1 MTGGGA
7 GGGGGGSVWLLRRL
21 VASVAI
27 IFAVVTFIF
36 ILIHLAPG
44 KPCSENLEPRVCDL
58 LTRQFGLDQ
67 PIAVQYWRYLVELAH
82 GNLGM
87 SFSLRRPVVDALVE
101 TVPFTLQL
109 AGAALT
115 LDFLLGLGL
124 GIYQA
129 GRVNRLPD
137 LVLGNATLFVYSL
150 PTFWLAPILLLIFG
164 EKLRLFPVGG
174 ASDPIF
180 CPVVTSLYCVADRLW
195 HLVLP
200 ATTLGVVG
208 AAGTARFQRAAMLEV
223 ASQDYVR
230 TARAKGVPER
240 QIVLRH
246 QLRNALLSFITRFGL
261 AFPFLLTGA
270 VLVETV
276 FAWPGMGRLA
286 FNAILTRDYPLVTA
300 SALIASTVVLAGNL
314 LADILLGIADPRL
327 RVHAGADVDIATV

>member
-1 MTGGGA
+1 VTGG
-7 GGGGGGSVWLLRRL
+7 VWLLRRL
-21 VASVAI
+21 AASVAI
-27 IFAVVTFIF
+27 VFAVITFIF

-44 KPCSENLEPRVCDL
+44 KPCSENLDPRVCTL

-67 PIAVQYWRYLVELAH
+67 PIAVQYWRYLVQLAH

-87 SFSLRRPVVDALVE
+87 SFSLRRPVWDALVE

-109 AGAALT
+109 AGVALVF
-115 LDFLLGLGL
+115 DFVIGLGL

-129 GRVNRLPD
+129 TRVNRLPD
-137 LVLGNATLFVYSL
+137 LMLGNVTLFIYSL
-150 PTFWLAPILLLIFG
+150 PTFWLAPILLLVFG
-164 EKLRLFPVGG
+164 EKLGWFPVGG

-180 CPVVTSLYCVADRLW
+180 CPQVDSLYCVADRLW

-270 VLVETV
+270 VLVETI

-286 FNAILTRDYPLVTA
+286 FDAILTRDYPVVTA
-300 SALIASTVVLAGNL
+300 SALIASTVVVAGNL
-314 LADILLGIADPRL
+314 LADILLGFADPRL
-327 RVHAGADVDIATV
+327 RVHAAADADIVTA

>member
-1 MTGGGA
+1 MT

-300 SALIASTVVLAGNL
+300 SALIASTVVVAGNL
-314 LADILLGIADPRL
+314 LADILLGVADPRL
-327 RVHAGADVDIATV
+327 RVQAAAEADIATA

>member
-1 MTGGGA
+1 MTGG
-7 GGGGGGSVWLLRRL
+7 VWLLRRL
-21 VASVAI
+21 AASVAI
-27 IFAVVTFIF
+27 VFAVITFIF

-44 KPCSENLEPRVCDL
+44 KPCSENLDPRVCTL

-67 PIAVQYWRYLVELAH
+67 PIAVQYWRYLVQLAH

-87 SFSLRRPVVDALVE
+87 SFSLRRPVWDALVE

-109 AGAALT
+109 AGVALVF
-115 LDFLLGLGL
+115 DFVIGLGL

-129 GRVNRLPD
+129 TRVNRLPD
-137 LVLGNATLFVYSL
+137 LMLGNVTLFIYSL
-150 PTFWLAPILLLIFG
+150 PTFWLAPILLLVFG
-164 EKLRLFPVGG
+164 EKLGWFPVGG

-180 CPVVTSLYCVADRLW
+180 CPQVDSLYCIADRFW

-270 VLVETV
+270 VLVETI

-286 FNAILTRDYPLVTA
+286 FDAILTRDYPVVTA
-300 SALIASTVVLAGNL
+300 SALIASTVVVAGNL
-314 LADILLGIADPRL
+314 LADILLGFADPRL
-327 RVHAGADVDIATV
+327 RVHAAADADIVTA

>member
-1 MTGGGA
+1 M
-7 GGGGGGSVWLLRRL
+7 WLVRRL

-27 IFAVVTFIF
+27 IFAVVTFVF
-36 ILIHLAPG
+36 ILIHVAPG
-44 KPCSENLEPRVCDL
+44 KACTGEPGETADPVECARRAREFALERPL
-58 LTRQFGLDQ
+58 
-67 PIAVQYWRYLVELAH
+67 PEQYRRYLVALAQ
-82 GNLGM
+82 GDFGY
-87 SFSLRRPVVDALVE
+87 SFSLHRPVREALAD
-101 TVPFTLQL
+101 TIPFTLQL
-109 AGAALT
+109 AGAALL

-137 LVLGNATLFVYSL
+137 LIIGNVTLFIYSL
-150 PTFWLAPILLLIFG
+150 PTFWLALLLLLVFG
-164 EKLRLFPVGG
+164 EKLGWFPVGG

-180 CPVVTSLYCVADRLW
+180 CPVVDSAYCVFDRLW
-195 HLVLP
+195 HLALP
-200 ATTLGVVG
+200 AATLGLVG

-240 QIVLRH
+240 RVVLRH

-270 VLVETV
+270 VLIETV

-286 FNAILTRDYPLVTA
+286 FDAILTRDYALVTA
-300 SALIASTVVLAGNL
+300 TALIASVVVVAGNL
-314 LADILLGIADPRL
+314 LADVLLGIADPRL
-327 RVHAGADVDIATV
+327 RVRSGVDAESIAA

>member
-1 MTGGGA
+1 MTG
-7 GGGGGGSVWLLRRL
+7 SMWLLRRL

-27 IFAVVTFIF
+27 VFAVVTFIF

-44 KPCSENLEPRVCDL
+44 RPCSENLDPRVCGL
-58 LTRQFGLDQ
+58 LTRQFGLDR

-87 SFSLRRPVVDALVE
+87 SFSLRRPVWDALVE

-109 AGAALT
+109 AGAALVF
-115 LDFLLGLGL
+115 DFLLGLGL

-137 LVLGNATLFVYSL
+137 VLLGNATLFIYSL
-150 PTFWLAPILLLIFG
+150 PTFWLAPILLLVFG
-164 EKLRLFPVGG
+164 EKLGWFPVGG

-180 CPVVTSLYCVADRLW
+180 CPDVDSLYCVADRLW

-223 ASQDYVR
+223 ATQDYVR

-270 VLVETV
+270 VLVETI

-286 FNAILTRDYPLVTA
+286 FDAILTRDYPVVTA
-300 SALIASTVVLAGNL
+300 TALIASTVVVAGSL

-327 RVHAGADVDIATV
+327 RVHAAGDTDIVTA

>member
-1 MTGGGA
+1 MTGG
-7 GGGGGGSVWLLRRL
+7 VWLLRRL

-27 IFAVVTFIF
+27 VFAVITFIF

-44 KPCSENLEPRVCDL
+44 KPCSENLDPRVCTL

-67 PIAVQYWRYLVELAH
+67 PIAMQYWRYLVQLAH

-87 SFSLRRPVVDALVE
+87 SFSLRRPVWDALVE

-109 AGAALT
+109 AGAALV
-115 LDFLLGLGL
+115 LDFVIGLGL

-129 GRVNRLPD
+129 TRVNRLPD
-137 LVLGNATLFVYSL
+137 LMLGNVTLFIYSL
-150 PTFWLAPILLLIFG
+150 PTFWLAPILLLVFG
-164 EKLRLFPVGG
+164 EKLGWFPVGG

-180 CPVVTSLYCVADRLW
+180 CPQVDSLYCVADRLW

-270 VLVETV
+270 VLVATI

-286 FNAILTRDYPLVTA
+286 FDAILTRDYPVVTA
-300 SALIASTVVLAGNL
+300 SALIASTVVVAGNL
-314 LADILLGIADPRL
+314 LADILLGFADPRL
-327 RVHAGADVDIATV
+327 RVHAAADVDIVTA

>member
-1 MTGGGA
+1 MTGG
-7 GGGGGGSVWLLRRL
+7 VWLLRRL

-27 IFAVVTFIF
+27 VFAVITFIF

-44 KPCSENLEPRVCDL
+44 KPCSENLDPRVCTL

-87 SFSLRRPVVDALVE
+87 SFSLRRPVWDALVE

-109 AGAALT
+109 AGAALVF
-115 LDFLLGLGL
+115 DFLLGLGL

-129 GRVNRLPD
+129 ARVNRLPD
-137 LVLGNATLFVYSL
+137 LVLGNATLFIYSL
-150 PTFWLAPILLLIFG
+150 PTFWLAPILLLVFG
-164 EKLRLFPVGG
+164 EKLGWFPVGG

-180 CPVVTSLYCVADRLW
+180 CPQVDSLYCVADRLW

-270 VLVETV
+270 VLVETI

-286 FNAILTRDYPLVTA
+286 FDAILTRDYPVVTA
-300 SALIASTVVLAGNL
+300 SALIASTVVVAGNL
-314 LADILLGIADPRL
+314 LADILLGFADPRL
-327 RVHAGADVDIATV
+327 RVHAAGDTDIVTA